1 MKFTISDKFMSK
13 LQKSTRLRD
22 WWFSN
27 HTAKKMWKRIKKIY
41 KTYYKQ
47 THATSPIEQLTV
59 YPEDFKKLSNET
71 IERGLNLFVKQGGLK
86 TWNNKT
92 VQNADAYL
100 LIFNLENRTL
110 ERFSKPNRAVLDR
123 TPQEINLNEF
133 KLEPIT
139 QSAENV
145 YITSAENVYTKPE
158 APVNNKPTNN
168 NTKVDSTALINPEQE
183 IYEDDAE
190 NFEAEYA
197 EDDYDNPD
205 SPF

>member
-1 MKFTISDKFMSK
+1 MSK
-13 LQKSTRLRD
+13 LQKSTRIRD

-59 YPEDFKKLSNET
+59 YPEDFNKQSNET
-71 IERGLNLFVKQGGLK
+71 IERGLNLFVNQGGLK
-86 TWNNKT
+86 SWSNQT

-100 LIFNLENRTL
+100 LVFNLENRSQ
-110 ERFSKPNRAVLDR
+110 ERISKPNRAVLDR
-123 TPQEINLNEF
+123 TPQEIDLNKVE
-133 KLEPIT
+133 LEPIS
-139 QSAENV
+139 QPESG
-145 YITSAENVYTKPE
+145 VYTKPGKNELE
-158 APVNNKPTNN
+158 ADKLTKTTEVNSTPTN
-168 NTKVDSTALINPEQE
+168 SEQE

-190 NFEAEYA
+190 NFEAE
-197 EDDYDNPD
+197 DDYDNPD

>member
-1 MKFTISDKFMSK
+1 MSK
-13 LQKSTRLRD
+13 LQKSTRIRD

-59 YPEDFKKLSNET
+59 YPEDFNKQSNET
-71 IERGLNLFVKQGGLK
+71 IERGLNLFVNQGGLK
-86 TWNNKT
+86 SWSNQT

-100 LIFNLENRTL
+100 LVFNLENRSQ
-110 ERFSKPNRAVLDR
+110 ERFSNTKNTILSRI
-123 TPQEINLNEF
+123 PQEIDLNSVNV
-133 KLEPIT
+133 EPIT
-139 QSAENV
+139 QS
-145 YITSAENVYTKPE
+145 PE
-158 APVNNKPTNN
+158 DVHISSETNNETPTNTN
-168 NTKVDSTALINPEQE
+168 IKVDSTALINPEQE

>member
-1 MKFTISDKFMSK
+1 MSK
-13 LQKSTRLRD
+13 LQKSTRIRD

-59 YPEDFKKLSNET
+59 YPEDFNKQSNET
-71 IERGLNLFVKQGGLK
+71 IERGLNLFVNQGGLK
-86 TWNNKT
+86 SWSNQT

-100 LIFNLENRTL
+100 LVFNLENRSQ
-110 ERFSKPNRAVLDR
+110 ERISKPNRAVLDR
-123 TPQEINLNEF
+123 TPQEINLTELN
-133 KLEPIT
+133 LEPIT
-139 QSAENV
+139 QSEENV
-145 YITSAENVYTKPE
+145 YTTSAENVYTKPE
-158 APVNNKPTNN
+158 APNN

-190 NFEAEYA
+190 NFEAEYT
-197 EDDYDNPD
+197 EDDYDNAD